1 METKILQWIQFIQ
14 QPQSIGTFP
23 ICPYAAKA
31 MLENNVEIQE
41 LFDINTVESVIES
54 IDLSEKDVTILY
66 FVEYLDYD
74 VEYLQNYIIRLNAQ
88 FNIKDKVVLENDP
101 RVPFIINDV
110 TTTFPDCYLILIQGL
125 KHLNE
130 KSKLLQS
137 TGYYNYWTRQQLNE
151 VVTWR
156 TQ

>member
-1 METKILQWIQFIQ
+1 METKLLQWIQFIQ

-31 MLENNVEIQE
+31 MLENKVEIQE

-74 VEYLQNYIIRLNAQ
+74 VEYLQNYIIQLNAQ

-125 KHLNE
+125 QHLNE